1 MAITKIILQQMVTMD
16 QNSITASKYPKY
28 TVVLSNSIS
37 SITAGELTTAIESSK
52 ASAAAA
58 KQSEINAKQSELNAK
73 DSENEAEISAASS
86 QQSATQSAS
95 SATASA
101 NSAKAAKTSET
112 NAKASETAAK
122 TSETNAKASE
132 TAAKTSETNANSSKT
147 AAAASASAAKTSET
161 NAAASASAA
170 KTSET
175 NANSSKTAAANS
187 ASAAKASET
196 NAKTSET
203 NAAASATKA
212 ENAASGMRDSIG
224 LGNAPRN
231 CPDISGNPSAYIG
244 FMRIMSTAVGFP
256 SIASG
261 ESSLTGFISQVDGS
275 PAYTGVFQGWASR
288 SLYTYRWASNIG
300 PQWTRHARKNEVDK
314 LVQLSSETHLLN
326 PGDNAKIIITSNKLW
341 GAYDIEN
348 RTYIPLAVGQ
358 GGTGGRSA
366 AEARANL
373 QLNRF
378 QRSSDTRTIVCSTDV
393 QADGCYLQVDA
404 SGQWGA
410 FNPITG
416 KWQPLAIAQGGTG
429 ALNTSDARRN
439 LEVMYRR
446 FSTLTDQNLND
457 LTGEST
463 GFYYQGLSANATAAR
478 NYPIQEAGNLMV
490 LQNGANGVAGCC
502 QIYITFSTNRIYE
515 RSYNPGTSTWSAWGS
530 ILNSYDPSYCRQLIE
545 LGSQHAPL
553 FAGLALTGYS
563 NSTVAAGGIINSYLR
578 ATDGTQ
584 RVRMRLYPEKLAD
597 GVAAATLQVM
607 GEDTGPSYK
616 TFHFK
621 HNGQL
626 YVPNEINTETIS
638 VRDLTVTQRNL
649 GIPTTGFMGDYQT
662 INAPA
667 GAVDGKYYPV
677 IFYTGGTSGYGI
689 TPVPIFVRTPGR
701 SASHEMNNNVFS
713 GYVACGGWSD
723 SPTMAHGMFTTYDP
737 NELGI
742 LCIKGSNKDY
752 SQHIAVYVHYK
763 AFPVNIMTD
772 PKVVITVPTED
783 YVLGTNGVKFKFGV
797 TDAGDGNTEGNV
809 SNILNFTGGGSG
821 YYSTHPFRQGLS
833 NNFALTNN
841 LSTGDAF
848 SATAPSF
855 TFNGS
860 VVGANSYSARGDAV
874 TKNTYIS
881 QLVNSADN
889 IVGQSE
895 FRATEEA
902 GQIIVRDMTSSAS
915 HKFFNFNKDGTFSA
929 PSGILSSTGI
939 DWNTQHNI
947 INKFYGIAGQV
958 NSPENNV
965 VFGGVHIGFSGN
977 FATQLAG
984 RGSRYYLRSI
994 ESGTIGAWNRII
1006 TDQYADFKA
1015 QIFANKNGEAI
1026 TIKSTVNDNSE
1037 SGYIAGRNNT
1047 NTRLWYVG
1055 KSGPQETVVIRNE
1068 MNGNQILLRDGA
1080 GDISLDT
1087 KGGNKVVYANASNF
1101 RLINSNGKYTRL
1113 VTSGTSTH
1121 AISLDNWGTTTRP
1134 TVFEC
1139 KYENP
1144 STSANVG
1151 WIFYGQ
1157 VNTDGSRVFQVNG
1170 AVNCVTLNQSSDRDL
1185 KDNIKPIKDATNALR
1200 KMNGYTYTLKE
1211 DGLPY
1216 AGVIAQEVMEALP
1229 EAVSGFTKYTDLEG
1243 PTLTGEQLVGEER
1256 FYSVDYGAI
1265 TGLLVQVSRESDS
1278 RITALE
1284 SEVSDLKKQ
1293 IADLTLVVNSLLANR
1308 AQ

>member
-16 QNSITASKYPKY
+16 QNSVTASKYPKY
-28 TVVLSNSIS
+28 TIVLGNSIS
-37 SITAGELTTAIESSK
+37 SITAAELTSAIESSK

-187 ASAAKASET
+187 ASAAKTSET

-261 ESSLTGFISQVDGS
+261 ESSLTGFISQVDGT

-288 SLYTYRWASNIG
+288 SLYTYRWNPTIG
-300 PQWTRHARKNEVDK
+300 PEWTRHARKNEVDK
-314 LVQLSSETHLLN
+314 LVQLSSETQLLN
-326 PGDNAKIIITSNKLW
+326 PGNNAKIIITSGKLW

-348 RTYIPLAVGQ
+348 RAYIPLAVGQ

-366 AEARANL
+366 AEARTNL

-393 QADGCYLQVDA
+393 QSDGCYLQVDA
-404 SGQWGA
+404 GGQWGA
-410 FNPITG
+410 FNPTTSR
-416 KWQPLAIAQGGTG
+416 WQPLAIAQGGTG

-446 FSTLTDQNLND
+446 FSTLTDHNLND
-457 LTGEST
+457 LTGESA
-463 GFYYQGLSANATAAR
+463 GFYYQSLSANATTAR
-478 NYPIQEAGNLMV
+478 NYPIQEAGNLIV
-490 LQNGANGVAGCC
+490 LQNSANGVAGCC

-553 FAGLALTGYS
+553 FAGLSLTGYS
-563 NSTVAAGGIINSYLR
+563 DSTAAAGGIINSYLR
-578 ATDGTQ
+578 AVNGTQ
-584 RVRMRLYPEKLAD
+584 RARMRLYPEKLSD
-597 GVAAATLQVM
+597 GTAAATLQIM

-626 YVPNEINTETIS
+626 FVPNEVNTDTIA
-638 VRDLTVTQRNL
+638 VRNLTVTQQNL
-649 GIPTTGFMGDYQT
+649 GIPTTGFMGAYQT

-677 IFYTGGTSGYGI
+677 IFYTGGVNGNGVM
-689 TPVPIFVRTPGR
+689 PVPISIRTPGR
-701 SASHEMNNNVFS
+701 SAGHEMNNNVFS
-713 GYVACGGWSD
+713 GYVTCGGWSD
-723 SPTMAHGMFTTYDP
+723 SPSIAYGVFTTYDP

-752 SQHIAVYVHYK
+752 AQHIAVYVHYK

-772 PKVVITVPTED
+772 PKVVINVPTED

-797 TDAGDGNTEGNV
+797 TDAGDGNAEGNV
-809 SNILNFTGGGSG
+809 SNLLNFTGGGSG
-821 YYSTHPFRQGLS
+821 FYSNHPFRQGLS
-833 NNFALTNN
+833 PNFALTNN
-841 LSTGDAF
+841 LNSGNAF

-860 VVGANSYSARGDAV
+860 VVGANSFSARGDAV
-874 TKNTYIS
+874 TKNTYTS
-881 QLVNSADN
+881 QLVNSADT
-889 IVGQSE
+889 ILGQSE

-929 PSGILSSTGI
+929 PSGMLSSTGV
-939 DWNTQHNI
+939 DWNTQHNT

-965 VFGGVHIGFSGN
+965 VYGGVHIGFSGN
-977 FATQLAG
+977 YATQLAG
-984 RGSRYYLRSI
+984 RGNKYYLRSI

-1006 TDQYADFKA
+1006 TDQYADFKVPLF
-1015 QIFANKNGEAI
+1015 INKNGEAL
-1026 TIKSTVNDNSE
+1026 TLKSSVDDTSE
-1037 SGYIAGRNNT
+1037 SGYLAGRTANNT
-1047 NTRLWYVG
+1047 RMWYFGKTGAG
-1055 KSGPQETVVIRNE
+1055 KSVVIANE
-1068 MNGNQILLRDGA
+1068 MMGSSLSLGEDGNTSIRTPNYGGGVFADSTAIIVRRSNNRQFRIENTSNAVKDAILQLWGSTSRP
-1080 GDISLDT
+1080 S
-1087 KGGNKVVYANASNF
+1087 VV
-1101 RLINSNGKYTRL
+1101 
-1113 VTSGTSTH
+1113 
-1121 AISLDNWGTTTRP
+1121 
-1134 TVFEC
+1134 EC
-1139 KYENP
+1139 KLPDGYL
-1144 STSANVG
+1144 
-1151 WIFYGQ
+1151 FYAQ
-1157 VNTDGSRVFQVNG
+1157 QNTDGSRVLQVNG
-1170 AVNCVTLNQSSDRDL
+1170 VAQATAFNQTSDRDL
-1185 KDNIKPIKDATNALR
+1185 KDNIVEIPNATESLR
-1200 KMNGYTYTLKE
+1200 KMKGYTYTLKE
-1211 DGLPY
+1211 NGMPY

-1256 FYSVDYGAI
+1256 FYSVDYAAI
-1265 TGLLVQVSRESDS
+1265 TGLLVQAGRESDS